1 MYKAITGTIKELP
14 PSHLLQVDQRGGRVD
29 TKGCIDNQLTD
40 KTVAED
46 AKINP
51 KNLSMVWIDIKKAFD
66 SVSHEWIIKVLQMYE
81 AHPNMRSLIEKII
94 NSWTITLEIVTAQGK
109 ERIGPIKVNRGIMQG
124 DDFSVLLY
132 AISVDP
138 ISWAIRTSEGYRLT
152 HEKNDK
158 VTHLLFVDD
167 LKCYTRSEQ
176 KLVTGTRTLS
186 NMFDDIGLCINL
198 GKCVACHI
206 KRGKYYKDADLP
218 IGDD

>member
-1 MYKAITGTIKELP
+1 MYKAITGTIKELL

-29 TKGCIDNQLTD
+29 TKGCIDNLLID

-46 AKINP
+46 AKINH

-66 SVSHEWIIKVLQMYE
+66 SVSHEWIRKVLQMYE
-81 AHPNMRSLIEKII
+81 THPKIISLIEKII

-109 ERIGPIKVNRGIMQG
+109 EHIGPIKVNKGIMQG

-132 AISVDP
+132 AIGVDQ
-138 ISWAIRTSEGYRLT
+138 ISWAIGSSEGYRLT

-167 LKCYTRSEQ
+167 LKCYPRSEQ
-176 KLVTGTRTLS
+176 KLVTGTRTLA
-186 NMFDDIGLCINL
+186 NMFDDIGLGINL
-198 GKCVACHI
+198 GKCAACHI
-206 KRGKYYKDADLP
+206 K
-218 IGDD
+218 